1 MTPYKQSQTPIL
13 LAVCGLA
20 VLSVIAV
27 LAVTA
32 IRPDVD
38 NTNLI
43 TNIMSILLPTTLAL
57 LAFLKSTENATSIHA
72 VGKENAIAID
82 NNKRAIDE
90 TSTVAQDSKNLSA
103 GNAEELKEVHSIING
118 RMDDLIKRTV
128 AAARAEALVEGAS
141 AAAVAFRAQL
151 EKAAESEGNVGIIM
165 SKAAP
170 EMPAKAGSEAAAVP
184 KVV

>member
-1 MTPYKQSQTPIL
+1 MTPYKQSPIPIL

-20 VLSVIAV
+20 VLAVAAV

-32 IRPDVD
+32 IRPDQD

-57 LAFLKSTENATSIHA
+57 LAFLKSTENATSIHD
-72 VGKENAIAID
+72 VGKENAIAIND
-82 NNKRAIDE
+82 TKRAIDE
-90 TSTVAQDSKNLSA
+90 TTTVAHESKALSA
-103 GNAEELKEVHSIING
+103 GNAAELVEVHSIING
-118 RMDDLIKRTV
+118 RMDELIKRTV

-151 EKAAESEGNVGIIM
+151 EKAAEAEGNVGVIM
-165 SKAAP
+165 AKATP
-170 EMPAKAGSEAAAVP
+170 ETLAKAG
-184 KVV
+184 K